1 MAGTALHVRSALTIV
16 ASVLLVTGCA
26 TVDKQLAEIPDD
38 VTPTRNVRE
47 EEAVTEFEQTRDSA
61 LYQAALARWRDG
73 DAVESESLL
82 TRLLQRNDEHRE
94 ARLMLA
100 DLYAA
105 TGKSKAAEQ
114 HLRLLIERKADDAQ
128 AHHSLGMLLDMTGKV
143 DEAQNHLQK
152 AAELEPEN
160 ELYAI
165 SLTTTQADSNAPP
178 DRPKSSRRI
187 EAKATAFQAEID
199 G

>member
-1 MAGTALHVRSALTIV
+1 MAATVLRVRSALAIV
-16 ASVLLVTGCA
+16 VSFLLMAGCA
-26 TVDKQLAEIPDD
+26 TVDKQLAELPDD

-47 EEAVTEFEQTRDSA
+47 KEAISDFEQTRDGA
-61 LYQAALARWRDG
+61 LYQAALSRWRAG

-128 AHHSLGMLLDMTGKV
+128 AHHSLGLLLDTTGKQ
-143 DEAQNHLQK
+143 DEALKHLQK
-152 AAELEPEN
+152 AAELEPNN

-165 SLTTTQADSNAPP
+165 SLKTTQADSNTAPDP
-178 DRPKSSRRI
+178 PKSSRR
-187 EAKATAFQAEID
+187 AKPKETPFQAEIE